1 MDQIIKIY
9 NETNAIEVDS
19 EVKLPEII
27 IKRKQPMIV
36 IEKPEEQEENE
47 QKMTNS
53 LDQTFQFNS
62 NTIIENESIE
72 KHGLDESSVMHFD
85 DLTKM
90 LIP

>member
-36 IEKPEEQEENE
+36 IEKPEE
-47 QKMTNS
+47 
-53 LDQTFQFNS
+53 
-62 NTIIENESIE
+62 
-72 KHGLDESSVMHFD
+72 
-85 DLTKM
+85 
-90 LIP
+90 

>member
-27 IKRKQPMIV
+27 IKRKQPIIV
-36 IEKPEEQEENE
+36 IEKPEEQEESE
-47 QKMTNS
+47 QKMANS